1 MGDLEGQVLR
11 HRSQNHGRKGL
22 ARHLLGGLIVSN
34 LRRAF
39 GKTYVRKSYIGNCI
53 LRLQLVFNV
62 VAHLEQRFSI
72 SERLFP
78 TNISNASTKSDPGC

>member
-1 MGDLEGQVLR
+1 MGDLEGQVLKVRYLR

-22 ARHLLGGLIVSN
+22 ARHLLGGLFVSN

-39 GKTYVRKSYIGNCI
+39 SKTHVTKFYIGNCI
-53 LRLQLVFNV
+53 LRLQLVFNI
-62 VAHLEQRFSI
+62 VAHPEQRFSI

-78 TNISNASTKSDPGC
+78 TKYHQRKH